1 VSPINVRSTPA
12 VVSDRSTF
20 GSKRSRYHT
29 HISRLASP
37 QLKSDVYLLNF
48 RLRFTAGLVH
58 RVSATTRGRS
68 AIVLRRLTIAR
79 RMPAYMNDKS
89 INREKKERG
98 DGRGQER
105 GAPVQSRRAIARS
118 VSERKKKKQRTNRK
132 DKIPSFRGGARY
144 RATWSTSADQASGG
158 GQGTGT
164 GTGKGREGEVVLRCG
179 GTMRPHTHSGATEID
194 ARDRARASREINFN
208 LHVHAKRRQGRHSCC
223 EPILMRQQTRLPLLL
238 LRGTPK
244 VNASRTILREGKHGG
259 WNSKLEQR
267 VLVQLFINARG
278 METRMIRRCRERQ
291 R

>member
-118 VSERKKKKQRTNRK
+118 VSERKKKNSVQIV
-132 DKIPSFRGGARY
+132 KIRSRLFEAARAIAP
-144 RATWSTSADQASGG
+144 RDRRADQASGG

-164 GTGKGREGEVVLRCG
+164 GTGNGREGEVVLRCG